1 MNDYFWRAKGRPA
14 SETLTTLETVDGA
27 GSGLDADLLDGQHG
41 AYYLPASGGTLTNY
55 KETLYAPAATSGNVT
70 LDLANGNV
78 QRFILGGNHQFT
90 MPASPGAFGQAFTL
104 ILECAT
110 YTPTWNTS
118 PAIKWLTAD
127 NTAPSLVVT
136 ANLVNVLTFVWE
148 NAKTRWLGFL
158 AGREFS

>member
-1 MNDYFWRAKGRPA
+1 MGALWESV
-14 SETLTTLETVDGA
+14 SETPATLLADLLTVDGA

-70 LDLANGNV
+70 LNLENGNV

-90 MPASPGAFGQAFTL
+90 LPASPGAVGQAFTL

-110 YTPTWNTS
+110 YTPTWNSS
-118 PAIKWLTAD
+118 PALKWLTAD
-127 NTAPSLVVT
+127 NTAPTLVVT
-136 ANLVNVLTFVWE
+136 ANLVNVLTFIWD
-148 NAKTRWLGFL
+148 NADTRWLGFL
-158 AGREFS
+158 AGQELS